1 MRASPSGATAGFRHL
16 AAEQFDNVLFVH
28 VRRAVPDLAS
38 CPRLNG
44 KRIVTKYEIWAGW
57 HTSSKNPGLRVIL
70 LK

>member
-38 CPRLNG
+38 RPRLNG
-44 KRIVTKYEIWAGW
+44 KRIVTKHEIWAG
-57 HTSSKNPGLRVIL
+57 
-70 LK
+70 